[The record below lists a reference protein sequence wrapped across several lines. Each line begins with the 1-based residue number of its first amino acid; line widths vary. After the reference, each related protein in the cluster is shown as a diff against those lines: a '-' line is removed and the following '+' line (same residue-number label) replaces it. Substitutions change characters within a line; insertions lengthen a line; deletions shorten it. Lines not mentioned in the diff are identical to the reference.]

1 MRRTGMFL
9 LGLLLGGLVGLVL
22 ALVLAPNSGEK
33 MRKEAQEHYEQLL
46 AEARQAAEDRR
57 KALEMELENLSGGT
71 AASA

>member
-33 MRKEAQEHYEQLL
+33 MRKEAQEYYDQLL

-57 KALEMELENLSGGT
+57 KALEMELENLSGGG
-71 AASA
+71 ASA

>member
-9 LGLLLGGLVGLVL
+9 LGLLLGGLAGLVL

-33 MRKEAQEHYEQLL
+33 MRKEAQEYYDQLL

-57 KALEMELENLSGGT
+57 KALEMELENLSGGG
-71 AASA
+71 ASA